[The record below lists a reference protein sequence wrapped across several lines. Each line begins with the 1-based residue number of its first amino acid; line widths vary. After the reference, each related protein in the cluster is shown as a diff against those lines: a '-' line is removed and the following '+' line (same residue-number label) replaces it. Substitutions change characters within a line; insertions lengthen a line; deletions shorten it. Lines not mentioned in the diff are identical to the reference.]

1 MTEKLPQIDLTTKQ
15 IGPNGHPN
23 TAIYLPALS
32 SFYSTTLAKYKDPTY
47 WNTSRM
53 PVAFDKGIEGLDWL
67 NKNDSY
73 FYYKWSL
80 YSAGHANIDI
90 AKPDFK
96 EAMIRERNRKDSFIL
111 GDSGGFQIGKLVWE
125 GDWKNPSCPKAQK
138 KREQVLSWLE
148 AYMDYGMIL
157 DIPVWA
163 CKNPDA
169 AEKIGISSYQDAVD
183 ATIINNDYFINN
195 RIGMCKFLNVL
206 QGNSYEEADDWY
218 DKMKNYCD
226 PVHYPEH
233 HFDGWAMGGQ
243 HVADPELALRRLVNI
258 VHDGLLQQG
267 KHDWIHFLGMGKVPW
282 GCFLTDV
289 QNSLRKYHNP
299 DVTISMDSAS
309 PFLMVANGGI
319 YTQLVTED
327 RGRWTTVMDGSVDD
341 KKYSADTRPFSTV
354 LKENRGYKAFEESP
368 ISSRLQGKDVCVYKP
383 GDLNRI
389 GKEGK
394 TSWDMLSYVFQMGHN
409 VFAHI
414 DSIQRAI
421 DKYQTGGVYPEA
433 LIETQGFLPD
443 GVIGRDLVDK
453 VFAAK
458 TREEAL
464 ELIHYYSKYWGKLI
478 GGRGNK
484 GSKRMN
490 AGTQFGNLFEVVDT
504 QQELKNFEEAAELSE
519 YEGETD
525 KNLEN
530 LELGLASEQ

>member
-1 MTEKLPQIDLTTKQ
+1 MTKKIKQVDLTTKQ
-15 IGPNGHPN
+15 IGPNGKPN

-32 SFYSTTLAKYKDPTY
+32 SFYSTTTAKYKDPTY
-47 WNTSRM
+47 WDATRM
-53 PVAFDKGIEGLDWL
+53 PVDFDKGIEGLDWL
-67 NKNDSY
+67 NKEDSY

-80 YSAGHANIDI
+80 YSAGHANIDV

-96 EAMIRERNRKDSFIL
+96 EAMVRERNRTDSFIL

-125 GDWKNPSCPKAQK
+125 GDWKDPACPKAQK
-138 KREQVLSWLE
+138 KREQVLAWLE

-169 AEKIGISSYQDAVD
+169 AAKIGIASYQDAVD
-183 ATIINNDYFINN
+183 ATRINNDYFMAN
-195 RIGMCKFLNVL
+195 RTGGCKFLNVL
-206 QGNSYEEADDWY
+206 QGNTYEEADDWY
-218 DKMKNYCD
+218 AQMKDYCD
-226 PVHYPEH
+226 PSVHPDKYFE
-233 HFDGWAMGGQ
+233 GWSMGGQ

-289 QNSLRKYHNP
+289 QNSLRKYWNP

-319 YTQLVTED
+319 YTHLVAED
-327 RGRWTTVMDGSVDD
+327 MGKWTTVMDGSVDD
-341 KKYSADTRPFSTV
+341 KKYSTDTRPFSEI
-354 LKENRGYKAFEESP
+354 LKESRGYKNFDESP
-368 ISSRLQGKDVCVYKP
+368 ISLRLQGKDVCVYKP

-389 GKEGK
+389 GKEGR
-394 TSWDMLSYVFQMGHN
+394 TSWDMLSYVVQMGHN

-421 DKYQTGGVYPEA
+421 DKYQTGGIFPA
-433 LIETQGFLPD
+433 PLIDREYYMPD

-453 VFAAK
+453 IFAAK
-458 TREEAL
+458 TKEEGLAIIEYHSRYL
-464 ELIHYYSKYWGKLI
+464 GKLV

-484 GSKRMN
+484 GNKRMN
-490 AGTQFGNLFEVVDT
+490 AGTQFDSLFEVVDT
-504 QQELKNFEEAAELSE
+504 QQELKSFEETSELSE

-525 KNLEN
+525 KNLES
-530 LELGLASEQ
+530 LELGLASD